1 MSNRGIFPAMKA
13 SSSIHLPASPQ
24 VRLSPLIVFFYFLIL
39 AVCLARGADQPAIGP
54 TGVIVQSRFGGQIFG
69 FDIDQASNEGI
80 LCEAHDVSGNK
91 VLAAVETFDQTTGEI
106 IRVMRKQRSQD
117 DFITLG
123 VVGHSAGLVEWE
135 HVISFLNI
143 ERSFLIFDPLSGNRL
158 TGRWTP
164 PIDQKHLISAVSR
177 NQGIDNVAVF
187 AEDISGDF
195 IPVVFSSNVA
205 ANTFGPLI
213 NITDQNF
220 TSGGNP
226 PIAYNPATNQAVMG
240 HARLGNPFVPGFIAT
255 ADLTTGTFTSFTG
268 VGLGDVNGL
277 AVDPLTNTAC
287 TTTEIDFSVEFY
299 DLTSQTGFA
308 QPLPGA
314 QNQFFSGADVQF
326 DPVNR
331 LFLVAQ
337 EHSSTSASG
346 SSVHVYDVAGNLI
359 ESIDG
364 LNFSNAF
371 NVVPA
376 HIALNPSKRL
386 AFIDGPDEGVT
397 QIQSFTY

>member
-1 MSNRGIFPAMKA
+1 MKA
-13 SSSIHLPASPQ
+13 SSVNNL
-24 VRLSPLIVFFYFLIL
+24 RLSKPGSQPFCALLVVCFLGF
-39 AVCLARGADQPAIGP
+39 APGVVAGADKPAIGP
-54 TGVIVQSRFGGQIFG
+54 TGIVVQSRFGGQIFG

-80 LCEAHDVSGNK
+80 LCEAHDVGNK

-106 IRVMRKQRSQD
+106 IRVVRKQRSHD
-117 DFITLG
+117 DFVTLG
-123 VVGHSAGLVEWE
+123 VVGQSVGLVEWE

-143 ERSFLIFDPLSGNRL
+143 ERSFVTLDPLSGNRG

-164 PIDQKHLISAVSR
+164 PIDQNHLISEVSR

-187 AEDISGDF
+187 AQDISSNF

-205 ANTFGPLI
+205 ANTFGPAI

-226 PIAYNPATNQAVMG
+226 PIAYNPMTNQAVLG
-240 HARLGNPFVPGFIAT
+240 HAKLGNPFVPGFMAT
-255 ADLTTGTFTSFTG
+255 VDLAAGTFSAFTG

-277 AVDPLTNTAC
+277 AVDPVTNTAC

-299 DLTSQTGFA
+299 DLTNQTGFA
-308 QPLPGA
+308 QPLPNA

-337 EHSSTSASG
+337 EHSSTAPSG

-376 HIALNPSKRL
+376 HIALNPAMRL

>member
-1 MSNRGIFPAMKA
+1 MKVSRQSN
-13 SSSIHLPASPQ
+13 
-24 VRLSPLIVFFYFLIL
+24 FLISRTRRQLCRIGFLLGL
-39 AVCLARGADQPAIGP
+39 AGIVLGAAQAADQPAVGP

-69 FDIDQASNEGI
+69 FDIDQAGNEGI
-80 LCEAHDVSGNK
+80 LCEAHDVSGNQ
-91 VLAAVETFDQTTGEI
+91 VLAAIETFDQTTGEI
-106 IRVMRKQRSQD
+106 IRVIRKTRTQD

-123 VVGHSAGLVEWE
+123 VVGHSVGLVERE
-135 HVISFLNI
+135 HVKSFLNVV
-143 ERSFLIFDPLSGNRL
+143 RSFVTLDPLDGNRL

-164 PIDQKHLISAVSR
+164 PIDQNHLLSEVSR
-177 NQGIDNVAVF
+177 NQGIDNVAVW
-187 AEDISGDF
+187 AEDF
-195 IPVVFSSNVA
+195 INFMPVVFSSNVA
-205 ANTFGPLI
+205 ANTFGPVI
-213 NITDQNF
+213 TITDQNF
-220 TSGGNP
+220 TSGATP
-226 PIAYNPATNQAVMG
+226 PIAYNSVTNQAVLG
-240 HARLGNPFVPGFIAT
+240 HAKLGNPFVPGEIAT
-255 ADLTTGTFTSFTG
+255 VDLTTGTFTAFTG

-277 AVDPLTNTAC
+277 ALDPVTNTAC

-299 DLTSQTGFA
+299 DLTNQTGFA
-308 QPLPGA
+308 QPLPNA
-314 QNQFFSGADVQF
+314 PNQFFSGADVQF

-337 EHSSTSASG
+337 EHSSTAPSG
-346 SSVHVYDVAGNLI
+346 ISVHVYDVSGNLI

-376 HIALNPSKRL
+376 HIALNPARRL